1 MWQHSI
7 EDACCSLPLL
17 IWFNLRG
24 NKVVYEFKFDT
35 LGLHFYLQI
44 GRGHGL
50 FLFVSEFPNRFLFSN
65 NDLIHND

>member
-17 IWFNLRG
+17 ISFNLRG

-50 FLFVSEFPNRFLFSN
+50 FLFVSEFPNRFPFSN
-65 NDLIHND
+65 NDLIHSD